1 MRRDV
6 CYFDGECGMCR
17 RTARTLAA
25 LDWLGRLAFEDLTR
39 SRDLPVSMDAA
50 MSGMPMRTRD
60 GTVLVG
66 FPAVR
71 RALRQTPAGFVPGL
85 LLHVPGVASVGSW
98 LYGQIARR
106 RRRAC
111 EAGGAAAPAVGRR
124 GATAFGRASP

>member
-1 MRRDV
+1 MRPDV
-6 CYFDGECGMCR
+6 CYYDGACGMCR

-71 RALRQTPAGFVPGL
+71 RALRQTPLGFVPAL
-85 LLHVPGVASVGSW
+85 MLHLPGVASAGSW
-98 LYGQIARR
+98 AYGHIARR

-111 EAGGAAAPAVGRR
+111 DAAAPAVGRQ